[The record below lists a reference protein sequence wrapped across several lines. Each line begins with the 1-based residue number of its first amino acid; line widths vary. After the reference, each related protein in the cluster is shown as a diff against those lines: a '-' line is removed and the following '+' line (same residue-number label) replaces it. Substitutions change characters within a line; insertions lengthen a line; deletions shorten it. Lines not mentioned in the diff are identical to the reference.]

1 MSKYRNRKTV
11 YDGITFDSQRE
22 ASRYAE
28 LKLLERAGEISDL
41 KLQVPFELIP
51 KQSGERAV
59 KYIADFV
66 YLEGGKSVV
75 EDVKGKKTRDYII
88 KRKLLLWRHG
98 ITIKEV

>member
-1 MSKYRNRKTV
+1 MSKYRNRRTV

-22 ASRYAE
+22 ANRYAE

-51 KQSGERAV
+51 KQPGERAV

-66 YLEGGKSVV
+66 YTEDGQTVV

-88 KRKLLLWRHG
+88 KRKLLLWVHG
-98 ITIKEV
+98 IKVRET